1 MSSLTLCAAA
11 LVASVLALVLKKTN
25 AEYSLIITIC
35 TASILILYISSAII
49 DTITGVSEIVESAS
63 VNTDYIVILLKC
75 VGICFLTE
83 FTADC
88 CKDAG
93 QAAISNIVVFSG
105 RLCVIVSALPFF
117 TELLSTVALL
127 TGG

>member
-1 MSSLTLCAAA
+1 MSSITLCAAA
-11 LVASVLALVLKKTN
+11 LIASILALILKKTN
-25 AEYSLIITIC
+25 AEYSLIITVF
-35 TASILILYISSAII
+35 ASTTMIIYVSSSII
-49 DTITGVSEIVESAS
+49 DTIAGVREIVESAS
-63 VNTDYIVILLKC
+63 INIEYIKILLKC

-93 QAAISNIVVFSG
+93 QAAISNIVVFGG
-105 RLCVIVSALPFF
+105 RLLVILSALPFF
-117 TELLSTVALL
+117 TELMSTVAVL